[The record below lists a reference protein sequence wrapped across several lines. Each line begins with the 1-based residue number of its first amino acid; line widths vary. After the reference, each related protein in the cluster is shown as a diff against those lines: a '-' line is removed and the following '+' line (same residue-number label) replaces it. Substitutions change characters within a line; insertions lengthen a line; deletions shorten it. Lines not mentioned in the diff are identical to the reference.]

1 MRNSRNG
8 TPRLTIFAYALL
20 ALATSAVP
28 ERAPADVPERA
39 PADMPEAAR
48 ADLRRGEVAPP
59 PGSAYDL
66 EGIEFAQLTIQR
78 RVFIRIP
85 PTRPV
90 PPMLR
95 ARPRWKEKKGPKCVA
110 TTGLGGFAITTPDSI
125 DLFLKGGARYRAHL
139 EDDCPS
145 IAFYSGFYIR
155 PTDDGRICVG
165 RDPIHSRAGGQ
176 CEIVSIKT
184 LVPDR

>member
-1 MRNSRNG
+1 
-8 TPRLTIFAYALL
+8 LTTFAYALL

-28 ERAPADVPERA
+28 DAATGDVRMADS
-39 PADMPEAAR
+39 
-48 ADLRRGEVAPP
+48 APP
-59 PGSAYDL
+59 SSSAYDL
-66 EGIEFAQLTIQR
+66 DGVEFAQLTIQR
-78 RVFIRIP
+78 RIFIRIP
-85 PTRPV
+85 PTRMA
-90 PPMLR
+90 PPPPPEM
-95 ARPRWKEKKGPKCVA
+95 RPRWKEKKGPKCIS

-125 DLFLKGGARYRAHL
+125 DLFLKGGLRYRAHL

-155 PTDDGRICVG
+155 PTQDGRICAG

-176 CEIVSIKT
+176 CEILKIRT

>member
-1 MRNSRNG
+1 MRHSRSG

-28 ERAPADVPERA
+28 NTVPADAPEVMPADVRSGETVRST
-39 PADMPEAAR
+39 DSAR
-48 ADLRRGEVAPP
+48 DLDGT
-59 PGSAYDL
+59 
-66 EGIEFAQLTIQR
+66 EFAQLTIQR
-78 RVFIRIP
+78 RIFIRIP
-85 PTRPV
+85 PTRV
-90 PPMLR
+90 ITLPPPQM
-95 ARPRWKEKKGPKCVA
+95 RPHWKEKKGPKCIP

-125 DLFLKGGARYRAHL
+125 DLFLKGGGRYRAHL

-155 PTDDGRICVG
+155 PTDDDRICVG

-176 CEIVSIKT
+176 CEIVSIRR